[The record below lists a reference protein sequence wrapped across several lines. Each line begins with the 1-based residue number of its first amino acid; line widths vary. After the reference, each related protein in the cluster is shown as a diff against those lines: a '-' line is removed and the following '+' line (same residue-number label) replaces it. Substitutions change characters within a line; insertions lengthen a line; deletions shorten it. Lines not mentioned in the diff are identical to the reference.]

1 MATAEFDEQRARWV
15 LRYRVPS
22 PMGTCYRYAHKRVFD
37 IGYQSMGEAARL
49 RRRAEMEKLA
59 AKLESDACGKKVKP
73 KVVKKPAKPSATAR
87 LKAEKR
93 EAAQRIVDLML
104 EQGITMGDLFPLYCE
119 KR

>member
-1 MATAEFDEQRARWV
+1 MATATFDEQHARWV

-22 PMGTCYRYAHKRVFD
+22 PRGTCYRYGHKRVSD
-37 IGYQSMGEAARL
+37 MRYALLDEAAQM
-49 RRRAEMEKLA
+49 RRRAEMERRA
-59 AKLESDACGKKVKP
+59 EQLEREACGEKVLP
-73 KVVKKPAKPSATAR
+73 AVVQKPAKPSATAR

>member
-1 MATAEFDEQRARWV
+1 MATATFDEQHARWV

-22 PMGTCYRYAHKRVFD
+22 PRGTCYRYGHKRVSD
-37 IGYQSMGEAARL
+37 IRYTLLDEAAQM
-49 RRRAEMEKLA
+49 RRRAEMERRA
-59 AKLESDACGKKVKP
+59 EQLERAACGEKLP
-73 KVVKKPAKPSATAR
+73 PAVVQRPAQSSATAR
-87 LKAEKR
+87 LRAQKR